1 MYSRFHKTS
10 LVSDISFFIFGR
22 QKYEILRFR
31 KFRRFRRFR
40 RFRKIRKII
49 AGKIF
54 KCLILS
60 FFQFYFRFFAEA
72 VVKKCIF
79 AA

>member
-1 MYSRFHKTS
+1 

-40 RFRKIRKII
+40 RFRKIRKIRKII
-49 AGKIF
+49 AGKI
-54 KCLILS
+54 LS
-60 FFQFYFRFFAEA
+60 
-72 VVKKCIF
+72 V
-79 AA
+79 

>member
-1 MYSRFHKTS
+1 

-40 RFRKIRKII
+40 KIRKIRKII
-49 AGKIF
+49 AGKI
-54 KCLILS
+54 LS
-60 FFQFYFRFFAEA
+60 
-72 VVKKCIF
+72 V
-79 AA
+79 